1 MCIQETRL
9 HAICNHAA
17 VDRIECSDKCAH
29 FDCVEI
35 QLSTYCQSCRQQ
47 VDNTAILNS
56 VLRWKLGP
64 CPARRRKIRPV
75 KINLLE
81 VPHSPCTPGTAK
93 PPTRHARKLS
103 ATESLSALRGAAS
116 APPTR
121 ELPPTP
127 PTTTKRLNARASVE
141 NLAASLDRLGLVSPA
156 HSVVGSRYS
165 LDATPGPPTIPSRRR
180 ASDAFDYVAGVD
192 GQLRLARAH
201 TLPKS
206 KACSAVPQRPA
217 TRIPIRDA
225 TPRPGLDFRSP
236 RPSPQQVAADKPRPI
251 SGMMARDAD
260 TDTNTTRPSTANTTS
275 TTTMATSV
283 STSTSTSTRTRT
295 NTNDAPKSALLQ
307 QTPSYPPPAPAPAL
321 APPQQRQPQETQQPM
336 PVSTSV
342 PRSLWSLRRSRLSA
356 RSLALASTKE
366 YVHAKL
372 CRGPLPSPSTPVKN
386 LLPAPQQQ
394 QQQQRKKPIDI
405 HDPEW
410 LASHGL
416 KWDARG
422 LGLVSTA
429 M

>member
-29 FDCVEI
+29 FDTIEI

-64 CPARRRKIRPV
+64 CPGRRRKIRPV
-75 KINLLE
+75 KTSVLD
-81 VPHSPCTPGTAK
+81 VSPAPGAPGTAK
-93 PPTRHARKLS
+93 TPTQPARKLS
-103 ATESLSALRGAAS
+103 GAKSLSALREAAS

-127 PTTTKRLNARASVE
+127 PTPKRLNTPASVE
-141 NLAASLDRLGLVSPA
+141 ILAVSLGKLGLASPA
-156 HSVVGSRYS
+156 DNTFGPRYS
-165 LDATPGPPTIPSRRR
+165 LDVNPAPPTLPLRRR
-180 ASDAFDYVAGVD
+180 ASEAFEYVAGGD
-192 GQLRLARAH
+192 GQPRLARAH
-201 TLPKS
+201 TVPKS
-206 KACSAVPQRPA
+206 KARPAVPQRPA
-217 TRIPIRDA
+217 PRIPTRDA
-225 TPRPGLDFRSP
+225 TPRPEKELKSP
-236 RPSPQQVAADKPRPI
+236 RPSMQQVADESRPV
-251 SGMMARDAD
+251 SAVMARD
-260 TDTNTTRPSTANTTS
+260 TDTVITISTRPSTADTTS
-275 TTTMATSV
+275 TTTTATSI
-283 STSTSTSTRTRT
+283 STST
-295 NTNDAPKSALLQ
+295 NDARKSVLVQ
-307 QTPSYPPPAPAPAL
+307 QTPSYPPPP
-321 APPQQRQPQETQQPM
+321 PPQQHKQHQESQQPL
-336 PVSTSV
+336 PVSASV
-342 PRSLWSLRRSRLSA
+342 PRSLWSLRRSRSSA
-356 RSLALASTKE
+356 RSLALVSTKE

-372 CRGPLPSPSTPVKN
+372 CRGGGMPSPSTPGKN
-386 LLPAPQQQ
+386 LFPAP

-429 M
+429 V

>member
-29 FDCVEI
+29 FDTIEM

-75 KINLLE
+75 KTNLLD
-81 VPHSPCTPGTAK
+81 VPAAPSTPGTART
-93 PPTRHARKLS
+93 PTQHVRKLS
-103 ATESLSALRGAAS
+103 GAKSLSALREAAS

-127 PTTTKRLNARASVE
+127 PTAKRLNARATF
-141 NLAASLDRLGLVSPA
+141 GP
-156 HSVVGSRYS
+156 RYS
-165 LDATPGPPTIPSRRR
+165 LDVKPTPPTLPLRRR
-180 ASDAFDYVAGVD
+180 ASEAFEYVEGGD
-192 GQLRLARAH
+192 GQPRLARAH
-201 TLPKS
+201 TVPKS
-206 KACSAVPQRPA
+206 KARPAPPQRPA
-217 TRIPIRDA
+217 PRVPIWDT
-225 TPRPGLDFRSP
+225 TPRRPERDLRSP
-236 RPSPQQVAADKPRPI
+236 RASPQQVAGEATPAPALR
-251 SGMMARDAD
+251 S
-260 TDTNTTRPSTANTTS
+260 TDIETHTTMSTRPSTANTTS
-275 TTTMATSV
+275 TTATAASI
-283 STSTSTSTRTRT
+283 STSASIRANMNGAR
-295 NTNDAPKSALLQ
+295 KSALLQ
-307 QTPSYPPPAPAPAL
+307 QAPSHPPPPS
-321 APPQQRQPQETQQPM
+321 PQRDQNQKTQQPL

-342 PRSLWSLRRSRLSA
+342 PRSLWSLRRSRSSA

-372 CRGPLPSPSTPVKN
+372 CRGPLPSPTPGKN
-386 LLPAPQQQ
+386 LFPAPK
-394 QQQQRKKPIDI
+394 QQQRKKPINI

-429 M
+429 V